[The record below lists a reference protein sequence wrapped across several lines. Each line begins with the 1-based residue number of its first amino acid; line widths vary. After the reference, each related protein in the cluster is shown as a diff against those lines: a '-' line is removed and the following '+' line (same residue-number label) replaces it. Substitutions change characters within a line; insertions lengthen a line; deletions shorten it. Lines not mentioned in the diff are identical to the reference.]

1 MKLRELLNGVP
12 VASCAVDLEM
22 EIAGVSY
29 DSRATQPGDL
39 FVAMT
44 GYATDGH
51 KYIAT
56 ALEKGAAAVLC
67 QNLPEGDG
75 PYIRTADSRRALA
88 VIGANWFGHP
98 AEEMTMI
105 AVTGTC
111 GKTTTTYLLKA
122 ILEQAKKMI
131 ADGVLGKI
139 HTIAAAS
146 HSAPSAAF
154 SFSPPN
160 RSISACAAR

>member
-67 QNLPEGDG
+67 QNLPEGRWPLYPDG
-75 PYIRTADSRRALA
+75 GFPPCAGGDRGQLVRPSRR
-88 VIGANWFGHP
+88 GDDHDRPSP
-98 AEEMTMI
+98 A
-105 AVTGTC
+105 
-111 GKTTTTYLLKA
+111 
-122 ILEQAKKMI
+122 
-131 ADGVLGKI
+131 
-139 HTIAAAS
+139 
-146 HSAPSAAF
+146 P
-154 SFSPPN
+154 
-160 RSISACAAR
+160 AARPPPPIC

>member
-1 MKLRELLNGVP
+1 MAYGKT
-12 VASCAVDLEM
+12 DLEM

-67 QNLPEGDG
+67 QNLPEGEG
-75 PYIRTADSRRALA
+75 PKPHDRRTWSCRCGGSHRR
-88 VIGANWFGHP
+88 
-98 AEEMTMI
+98 
-105 AVTGTC
+105 
-111 GKTTTTYLLKA
+111 
-122 ILEQAKKMI
+122 
-131 ADGVLGKI
+131 
-139 HTIAAAS
+139 
-146 HSAPSAAF
+146 
-154 SFSPPN
+154 
-160 RSISACAAR
+160 

>member
-22 EIAGVSY
+22 EITGVSY

-88 VIGANWFGHP
+88 VIGF
-98 AEEMTMI
+98 TLSRR
-105 AVTGTC
+105 
-111 GKTTTTYLLKA
+111 TTQSKGNPKY
-122 ILEQAKKMI
+122 
-131 ADGVLGKI
+131 
-139 HTIAAAS
+139 S
-146 HSAPSAAF
+146 
-154 SFSPPN
+154 
-160 RSISACAAR
+160 

>member
-22 EIAGVSY
+22 EITGVSY

-67 QNLPEGDG
+67 QNLPEGMALISERQLPPPCAGGDRGQLVRPSRRGDDHDRRHRHLRQDHHHLFAEGYFRAGTGGQGG
-75 PYIRTADSRRALA
+75 PYRYQSEHDRA
-88 VIGANWFGHP
+88 GGHP
-98 AEEMTMI
+98 YGPHHA
-105 AVTGTC
+105 G
-111 GKTTTTYLLKA
+111 
-122 ILEQAKKMI
+122 IL
-131 ADGVLGKI
+131 
-139 HTIAAAS
+139 
-146 HSAPSAAF
+146 
-154 SFSPPN
+154 
-160 RSISACAAR
+160 

>member
-22 EIAGVSY
+22 EINGVSY

-56 ALEKGAAAVLC
+56 ALEKGAAAVLSPSSMKSWSW
-67 QNLPEGDG
+67 QQDQ
-75 PYIRTADSRRALA
+75 A
-88 VIGANWFGHP
+88 
-98 AEEMTMI
+98 
-105 AVTGTC
+105 GT
-111 GKTTTTYLLKA
+111 
-122 ILEQAKKMI
+122 
-131 ADGVLGKI
+131 
-139 HTIAAAS
+139 
-146 HSAPSAAF
+146 
-154 SFSPPN
+154 
-160 RSISACAAR
+160 

>member
-56 ALEKGAAAVLC
+56 ALERA
-67 QNLPEGDG
+67 
-75 PYIRTADSRRALA
+75 RRRCCARICRRGMAL
-88 VIGANWFGHP
+88 
-98 AEEMTMI
+98 
-105 AVTGTC
+105 
-111 GKTTTTYLLKA
+111 
-122 ILEQAKKMI
+122 
-131 ADGVLGKI
+131 
-139 HTIAAAS
+139 
-146 HSAPSAAF
+146 
-154 SFSPPN
+154 
-160 RSISACAAR
+160 ISGRRIPAARWR

>member
-12 VASCAVDLEM
+12 VASCAADLEM

-56 ALEKGAAAVLC
+56 AAGEGRGGGVVPEFAGGGWPLC
-67 QNLPEGDG
+67 AG
-75 PYIRTADSRRALA
+75 RR
-88 VIGANWFGHP
+88 IP
-98 AEEMTMI
+98 A
-105 AVTGTC
+105 G
-111 GKTTTTYLLKA
+111 
-122 ILEQAKKMI
+122 
-131 ADGVLGKI
+131 
-139 HTIAAAS
+139 
-146 HSAPSAAF
+146 
-154 SFSPPN
+154 
-160 RSISACAAR
+160 RWR

>member
-75 PYIRTADSRRALA
+75 PYIRTADSRRPRGGGGRAHR
-88 VIGANWFGHP
+88 GARDRRARASHP
-98 AEEMTMI
+98 A
-105 AVTGTC
+105 
-111 GKTTTTYLLKA
+111 L
-122 ILEQAKKMI
+122 
-131 ADGVLGKI
+131 
-139 HTIAAAS
+139 
-146 HSAPSAAF
+146 
-154 SFSPPN
+154 
-160 RSISACAAR
+160 